1 MLLLLAATLASQPA
15 VAQNRAKNKNKT
27 IVDTPVYKQASRPI
41 EERVADL
48 LSRMTIEEKIAQLRC
63 PLGLEM
69 YTKTSDKSVEVSQK
83 FKDIMS
89 KAPIGS
95 FWAVLRADPWTQKT
109 LETGLYPEL
118 AAKAINALQKYAVEK
133 TRLGIPILFAEETPH
148 GHMAIG
154 TTVYPTGLSCASTW
168 NADLMHSMG
177 DAMGRE
183 VRSQGSNVGYGPV
196 LDVAREPRWSRMEE
210 GFGEDP
216 WLTSVLGPAIVQGM
230 QGEASDGQHVFSTLK
245 HLAAYGVPMGG
256 HNGNTVQVGE
266 RTLRS
271 ELLPFEKAVK
281 AGAATVM
288 TSYNTVEGVPC
299 TSNRKLLTDMLRGEW
314 GFKGFTYSDL
324 YSIETIASNGA
335 ARDNSEGAALAL
347 KAGLDMDIG
356 GDAFGN
362 NLKTE
367 LEKGGISNADLD
379 RAVANVFTLKFSQG
393 LFENPYVNPKTAKQV
408 CRSVEHR
415 AIAEKVAE
423 EGTVLLKNNG
433 VLPLQKNLK
442 RIAVIGPNADTPITS
457 LATTPLRRHA
467 RLLSPCSMALKLP

>member
-1 MLLLLAATLASQPA
+1 MKHSRQSLLILLLAATLAPQPSA
-15 VAQNRAKNKNKT
+15 AQKRVKAKSKT

-63 PLGLEM
+63 PLGWEM

-183 VRSQGSNVGYGPV
+183 VRSQGGNVGYGFPDILHTLDSQNVVQKLRIKV
-196 LDVAREPRWSRMEE
+196 LFSGALVAYGRGLRRRPLA
-210 GFGEDP
+210 GFGAR
-216 WLTSVLGPAIVQGM
+216 SGY
-230 QGEASDGQHVFSTLK
+230 SS
-245 HLAAYGVPMGG
+245 G
-256 HNGNTVQVGE
+256 H
-266 RTLRS
+266 
-271 ELLPFEKAVK
+271 
-281 AGAATVM
+281 AG
-288 TSYNTVEGVPC
+288 
-299 TSNRKLLTDMLRGEW
+299 RG
-314 GFKGFTYSDL
+314 
-324 YSIETIASNGA
+324 I
-335 ARDNSEGAALAL
+335 
-347 KAGLDMDIG
+347 
-356 GDAFGN
+356 
-362 NLKTE
+362 
-367 LEKGGISNADLD
+367 
-379 RAVANVFTLKFSQG
+379 
-393 LFENPYVNPKTAKQV
+393 
-408 CRSVEHR
+408 
-415 AIAEKVAE
+415 
-423 EGTVLLKNNG
+423 
-433 VLPLQKNLK
+433 
-442 RIAVIGPNADTPITS
+442 
-457 LATTPLRRHA
+457 
-467 RLLSPCSMALKLP
+467 